1 MPLATPP
8 PDKRRLVGR
17 AVNKKVGLTVDD
29 LRAFIAIADQDGY
42 PGDTPI
48 TEPRTTWRG
57 RLHQIVV
64 AAVTR

>member
-8 PDKRRLVGR
+8 PSKRRLVGR
-17 AVNKKVGLTVDD
+17 AVDKKVGLTVDD
-29 LRAFIAIADQDGY
+29 LRKFVAIADQHGY

-57 RLHQIVV
+57 RLHHIVV
-64 AAVTR
+64 AAVPR